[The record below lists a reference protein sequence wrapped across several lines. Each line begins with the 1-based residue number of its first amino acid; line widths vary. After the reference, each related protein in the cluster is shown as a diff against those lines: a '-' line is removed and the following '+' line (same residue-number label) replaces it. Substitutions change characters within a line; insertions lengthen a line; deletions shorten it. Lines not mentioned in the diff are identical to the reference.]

1 MPTAELTQLT
11 AYGAELVTGLR
22 ERVKSFQATRF
33 GPVNASGKL
42 AASLRCEVVETATGY
57 RLTFYA
63 AAYALALE
71 YGRKPGKFPNLTAIR
86 EWIEAKGIVPH
97 PDAKGRA
104 VSVNSLAYL
113 IGRKIATQGTTI
125 YQSGQPSQLFGALLS
140 PEQVGAAIKAR
151 IVPLL
156 VQDVVSALRRAA

>member
-1 MPTAELTQLT
+1 MSAELDQLT
-11 AYGAELVTGLR
+11 AYGAELVTGLQ
-22 ERVKSFQATRF
+22 ERIKSFPATRF

-42 AASLRCEVVETATGY
+42 AASLRCEVTATPTGY
-57 RLTFYA
+57 RLTLYA

-86 EWIEAKGIVPH
+86 EWIQAKGIVPH

-113 IGRKIATQGTTI
+113 IGRKIATQGSTI
-125 YQSGQPSQLFGALLS
+125 YQAGTPSLVFGALLN
-140 PEQVGAAIKAR
+140 PAQVSAAVKAR
-151 IVPLL
+151 VVPLL
-156 VQDVVSALRRAA
+156 VQDVRTALRAAA